1 MTSTNTLPCELIQDL
16 LPLYEDG
23 LCSERSRDLIE
34 EHLSE
39 CETCRNI
46 YKTIHEEI
54 RVTAPISENSAEA
67 ESFTQ
72 TAQADILK
80 KLSRKLRQDKL
91 FAGGCMLII
100 GLVLAIL
107 FSWLSET
114 MFFDSQF
121 GTVPIVDY
129 RINAED
135 ITVTE
140 LYELKNGDIYCTLD
154 SRKPLSIIT
163 SSAEILV
170 PQKYEDR
177 TYEEGW
183 QTVSGKVRFRDKLD
197 GGSLTYTQFSAIF
210 HRTESLTSLE
220 NGDAITH
227 ESSALYYEGKD
238 DERKLIWKKGQDIKQ
253 APASIEK
260 KAELEKQRNEVSANT
275 DELITVIFPE
285 DTRFI
290 TND

>member
-1 MTSTNTLPCELIQDL
+1 M
-16 LPLYEDG
+16 
-23 LCSERSRDLIE
+23 
-34 EHLSE
+34 
-39 CETCRNI
+39 
-46 YKTIHEEI
+46 
-54 RVTAPISENSAEA
+54 
-67 ESFTQ
+67 
-72 TAQADILK
+72 
-80 KLSRKLRQDKL
+80 
-91 FAGGCMLII
+91 II
-100 GLVLAIL
+100 GLILAIL

-114 MFFDSQF
+114 MFFDKQF

-129 RINAED
+129 RIKAED

-163 SSAEILV
+163 SSAEIHV
-170 PQKYEDR
+170 PKKYKDR
-177 TYEEGW
+177 TYKEGW

-220 NGDAITH
+220 TGDAITH

-238 DERKLIWKKGQDIKQ
+238 DERKLIWKEGQDIKQ

-260 KAELEKQRNEVSANT
+260 KAELEKQKNEVSANT
-275 DELITVIFPE
+275 DELVTVIFPE

>member
-1 MTSTNTLPCELIQDL
+1 MCERTKMVLLNCRKPFRLISTWSVL
-16 LPLYEDG
+16 LPIERPLFPSIGFFTYWKNRTKKCSLYEDG

-46 YKTIHEEI
+46 YKTIYEEI
-54 RVTAPISENSAEA
+54 RVTEPISENSAEA

-80 KLSRKLRQDKL
+80 NLSRKLRQDKL

-107 FSWLSET
+107 FSWLNET

-129 RINAED
+129 RIKAED

-163 SSAEILV
+163 SSSEIL
-170 PQKYEDR
+170 P
-177 TYEEGW
+177 
-183 QTVSGKVRFRDKLD
+183 F
-197 GGSLTYTQFSAIF
+197 
-210 HRTESLTSLE
+210 
-220 NGDAITH
+220 
-227 ESSALYYEGKD
+227 
-238 DERKLIWKKGQDIKQ
+238 RKLYSILYILRKKGYTWFI
-253 APASIEK
+253 IE
-260 KAELEKQRNEVSANT
+260 EMRTDHVSFMGKR
-275 DELITVIFPE
+275 I
-285 DTRFI
+285 
-290 TND
+290 